1 MLRASKQK
9 GDQAGECGLH
19 KYLFDGLTSFI
30 AYEERCALVKI
41 MWCLAAH
48 HTCGE
53 QSFSDDQPSSQDCVV
68 TNSLKSHSLVK

>member
-41 MWCLAAH
+41 MWCLAVH
-48 HTCGE
+48 HTCGGE
-53 QSFSDDQPSSQDCVV
+53 HSHFQM
-68 TNSLKSHSLVK
+68 TNPVAKTVP